1 MKALKITFLIT
12 ILGRFQST
20 AQGRFTLSGTIT
32 DIANGEDLIGVTV
45 SINDGLIGVITNNY
59 GFYSITLPAGNYKI
73 TYSYIGFETIE
84 EQIDLN
90 EDKNISLE
98 LSGASSVLD
107 EVVVTYDVENENISS
122 LEIGVVKLNIQTIK
136 ALPASAGEVDIVK
149 SIQLL
154 PGVTAASEGTSGF
167 NVRGGAP
174 DQNLILLDEG
184 VIYNASHV
192 FGLFSTFNPDVI
204 KDVKIYKGGI
214 PARFG
219 GRLSSVLD
227 VRQKEG
233 NSKQFQGNAGIG
245 LISSRVLVEGPLI
258 KQDEG
263 SFLFSARRSYGDVFL
278 TLIDN
283 ESTAFFYDMNLKGN
297 YKLGEKDRIYLSGYL
312 GRDRFEFEELSTNIW
327 GNATGTL
334 RWNHVFNPK
343 LFSNFSF
350 IYGNYEFTTD
360 DLAPG
365 AEFRREA
372 HVENFNSKAD
382 FTYFIN
388 ANSTIE
394 AGIGYQYYTFNP
406 GIISPLNGSSIQAQ
420 TLDEKRASE
429 VNLYVSNEHQL
440 TQKLHLTYGLRF
452 SHFRRLGAQR
462 IPIYQNDQPLVYND
476 ILGIYED
483 GEVVGFQ
490 DFESNSSITSFSNWE
505 PRAAF
510 TYMISSASSVKASYN
525 RTYQYLH
532 LISNTTTVSPVDV
545 WAPSGPFLKPQEAD
559 QISLGYFKNFSN
571 NTYEASIEFYGK
583 QMDNV
588 LDYVPGA
595 DIVFN
600 NNIETEILSG
610 EGRAYG
616 MEIYLSK
623 IKGRLTGWISY
634 TLSRTERKIT
644 GVSDEDPGVNNGEW
658 YLANYDKPHEI
669 SATGVYKLSKRIDFS
684 ANFVFASGLPTTYPT
699 SGYNYGG
706 LIVPQY
712 EQRNE
717 QRIPSYHRLD
727 LNMTLQGKK
736 RPGKKTSH
744 SWVFGLYNAYNRLNA
759 NSIDFRGEM
768 DSKATLD
775 AIKTYV
781 FGIVP
786 NVTYQLKF

>member
-98 LSGASSVLD
+98 LSGSSSVLD
-107 EVVVTYDVENENISS
+107 EVVVTSDVENENISS
-122 LEIGVVKLNIQTIK
+122 PEIGVVKLNIQTIK
-136 ALPASAGEVDIVK
+136 ALPASAGEIDIVK

-214 PARFG
+214 PARYG
-219 GRLSSVLD
+219 GRLSSILD

-283 ESTAFFYDMNLKGN
+283 ESTAFFYDMNLKAN

-350 IYGNYEFTTD
+350 IYSDYEFTTD
-360 DLAPG
+360 DLALG

-382 FTYFIN
+382 FTYFLN

-394 AGIGYQYYTFNP
+394 VGIGYQYYTFNP

-429 VNLYVSNEHQL
+429 VTLYVSNEQQL
-440 TQKLHLTYGLRF
+440 NQKLHLTYGLRF
-452 SHFRRLGAQR
+452 SHFRRLGEQR
-462 IPIYQNDQPLVYND
+462 ISIYQNDQPLVYND
-476 ILGIYED
+476 LLGIYED
-483 GEVVGFQ
+483 GEVVGFEN
-490 DFESNSSITSFSNWE
+490 FESNSSITHFSNWE
-505 PRAAF
+505 PRAAL
-510 TYMISSASSVKASYN
+510 TYMISNASSVKASYN

-571 NTYEASIEFYGK
+571 NTYEASIEVYGK

-616 MEIYLSK
+616 MEIYVSK
-623 IKGRLTGWISY
+623 TKGRLTGWISY

-644 GVSDEDPGVNNGEW
+644 GVSDEDPGINNGEW
-658 YLANYDKPHEI
+658 YVANYDKPHEI
-669 SATGVYKLSKRIDFS
+669 SVTGVYKLSKRIDFS

-727 LNMTLQGKK
+727 LSMMLQGKEK
-736 RPGKKTSH
+736 PDKKTSH